1 MLEEILKS
9 FRDFIRKKGLKYT
22 SEREEILQEIL
33 SIDGHFDVEELYQRL
48 RQKNKK
54 ISKPSIYRSLPLFIE
69 AGYIQEVYRQDGHSH
84 YEVTINKAPHLHFL
98 CLRCGK
104 VEEIIDP
111 ELERLI
117 QLKEAEKGF
126 KLLTHHLESFGIC
139 ETCQKA
145 ETITL
150 DMVEKGK
157 VVEVLDLPTD
167 VICKKLIAMGLRKGE
182 LVKVLQVCGRTML
195 VEIGNSRIVINK
207 ELASKIPVKIVR
219 TEKVAEEVPCELI
232 NGEEALQEPCPLKD
246 RDEACQGKEEKGDPM
261 INKNCPRNFLIKL
274 LSKL

>member
-1 MLEEILKS
+1 MIEEILRN

-48 RQKNKK
+48 RQKKKK

-69 AGYIQEVYRQDGHSH
+69 AGYVQEVYRQDGHSH
-84 YEVTINKAPHLHFL
+84 YEVTLNKAPHLHFL

-104 VEEIIDP
+104 VEEIIDH

-117 QLKEAEKGF
+117 QTKEAEKGF
-126 KLLTHHLESFGIC
+126 KLLTHHLESFGLC
-139 ETCQKA
+139 ENCQKG
-145 ETITL
+145 EITTL
-150 DMVEKGK
+150 DLVDKGK
-157 VVEVLDLPTD
+157 VVEVLNLPTD
-167 VICKKLIAMGLRKGE
+167 VMCKKLVAMGLRKGE
-182 LVKVLQVCGRTML
+182 VLKVLQVCGRTML

-219 TEKVAEEVPCELI
+219 TEKVAEDLPCEVI
-232 NGEEALQEPCPLKD
+232 NGVEALQEPCPLKD
-246 RDEACQGKEEKGDPM
+246 KEEACQVEYERGDPQGV
-261 INKNCPRNFLIKL
+261 KNCPRNFLVKL